1 MAQIIDFEII
11 KNKIIKQGIRITKKV
26 KGLLGW

>member
-11 KNKIIKQGIRITKKV
+11 KNEIIIQGIRITKKV